1 MAVIQQHKTSVTWK
15 ETDEPEKNLF
25 SLESPAQRQ
34 PEVKT
39 TPFCFLSIFLPP
51 KPCLRRRKAQGCEH
65 LVTED
70 KNTSEVLML

>member
-1 MAVIQQHKTSVTWK
+1 MIQQHKTSVTWK

-39 TPFCFLSIFLPP
+39 TPFCFLSIFLPSQNLA
-51 KPCLRRRKAQGCEH
+51 CGGGRRSRGMRTLR
-65 LVTED
+65 
-70 KNTSEVLML
+70 